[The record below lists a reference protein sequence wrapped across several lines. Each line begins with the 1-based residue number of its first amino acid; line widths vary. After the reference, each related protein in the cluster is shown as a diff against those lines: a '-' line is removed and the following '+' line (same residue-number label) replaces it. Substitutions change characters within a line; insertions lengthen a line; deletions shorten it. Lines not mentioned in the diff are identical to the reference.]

1 MAGGKGSLSNRQVQR
16 VGRSR
21 TTNPSSSSS
30 RQSRQHTKSKRRW
43 MYTSRSTPDAT
54 SCRWCAQQICHPHTY
69 SVSPPHINSS
79 ASVFRVVLSNYA
91 FHPVRIHPEHIPLA
105 IPSFS
110 STICARMNNMLLQ
123 TQQKNSMS
131 VRFAIRC
138 CLRCLAI
145 TSTCPPAI
153 IQKYI
158 GK

>member
-16 VGRSR
+16 LGRRR
-21 TTNPSSSSS
+21 TTKPNPSCSS

-79 ASVFRVVLSNYA
+79 ASVFRVVLSTYA

-123 TQQKNSMS
+123 TQQKYSMS
-131 VRFAIRC
+131 VCHSLLFALPC
-138 CLRCLAI
+138 HHKHM
-145 TSTCPPAI
+145 STRNYS
-153 IQKYI
+153 KVYR
-158 GK
+158 